1 MQVVTA
7 VSTAVPDPMHTLL
20 VLGCTAAAALVVTL
34 LTGRITARLARS
46 ESRPFWGRLR
56 KRCHRP
62 WTVTLLSV
70 ALLAAQ
76 PSAGLHGEL
85 ANGVR
90 HLLVVLTI
98 AAVSWLVTAVL
109 FLAED
114 AALRHIRVDV
124 TDNRR
129 ARKVQTQLTAL
140 RRLTAV
146 LVTLVAASAIFMT
159 FDALRT
165 YGASI
170 LASAGVAGVI
180 AGLAAQTT
188 LANVFAGLQLVFTDA
203 LRIDDVV
210 VVEEEWGRVEE
221 LTLTYVVV
229 NLWDE
234 RRLVLPATYFT
245 TTPFQNWTRSESR
258 VIGAVVLYLDHSTPV
273 SELRAEARR
282 IIEKNPLWDR
292 REWTLQV
299 VDTTEHSIVVRVLAS
314 AADSASAWDLRCDVR
329 EHLLGWLRDNHPGSL
344 PRLRTE
350 RAGGP
355 GGPGDS
361 GGPGGLGDS
370 GQIVVGEDL
379 FDHAQVARR

>member
-1 MQVVTA
+1 MK
-7 VSTAVPDPMHTLL
+7 TAVPDPMHTLL
-20 VLGCTAAAALVVTL
+20 VLGCTAAGAFVVTL

-46 ESRPFWGRLR
+46 ESQPFWGRLR
-56 KRCHRP
+56 RRCHRP

-70 ALLAAQ
+70 AMLAAE

-90 HLLVVLTI
+90 HLMVVTTI
-98 AAVSWLVTAVL
+98 AAVSWLATAVL

-114 AALRHIRVDV
+114 AALRHIKVDV

-146 LVTLVAASAIFMT
+146 VVTMVAASAIFMT

-188 LANVFAGLQLVFTDA
+188 LANVFAGLQLVFTDE

-258 VIGAVVLYLDHSTPV
+258 VIGAVVLYLDHSTPIA
-273 SELRAEARR
+273 ELRAEAQR

-292 REWTLQV
+292 RDWTLQV

-329 EHLLGWLRDNHPGSL
+329 EHLLGWLRDNHPNSL

-350 RAGGP
+350 RAVSGRSDG
-355 GGPGDS
+355 S
-361 GGPGGLGDS
+361 GGSGGSESS

>member
-7 VSTAVPDPMHTLL
+7 VSTAVPDPMRTLL
-20 VLGCTAAAALVVTL
+20 VLGATAAGALLVTL
-34 LTGRITARLARS
+34 VIGRVTARLARS
-46 ESRPFWGRLR
+46 ENQPFWGRMR
-56 KRCHRP
+56 RRCHRP

-70 ALLAAQ
+70 ALLAAE

-90 HLLVVLTI
+90 HLLVVTTI
-98 AAVSWLVTAVL
+98 AAVCWLTTAVL

-114 AALRHIRVDV
+114 AALRHVRVDA

-146 LVTLVAASAIFMT
+146 VVTLVAASAIFMT

-210 VVEEEWGRVEE
+210 VVEKEWGRVEE

-258 VIGAVVLYLDHSTPV
+258 VIGAVVFYLDHSTPIP
-273 SELRAEARR
+273 ELRAEAQR

-299 VDTTEHSIVVRVLAS
+299 VDTTERSIVVRLLAS

-329 EHLLGWLRDNHPGSL
+329 EYLLGWLRDNHPNSL

-350 RAGGP
+350 RAAGP
-355 GGPGDS
+355 GGPVGSAGS
-361 GGPGGLGDS
+361 GEF
-370 GQIVVGEDL
+370 VVGENF
-379 FDHAQVARR
+379 FDHAQVGRR

>member
-1 MQVVTA
+1 MQVVA
-7 VSTAVPDPMHTLL
+7 AISTAVPEPMHTLL
-20 VLGCTAAAALVVTL
+20 VLGCTAAGALLVTL
-34 LTGRITARLARS
+34 VTGRITARLARS
-46 ESRPFWGRLR
+46 ESQPFWGRLR
-56 KRCHRP
+56 RRCHRP

-76 PSAGLHGEL
+76 PSAGLRGEP
-85 ANGVR
+85 AGGVR
-90 HLLVVLTI
+90 HLLVVTTI
-98 AAVSWLVTAVL
+98 AAVSWLATAVL
-109 FLAED
+109 FLVED
-114 AALRHIRVDV
+114 AALRHVRVDV

-258 VIGAVVLYLDHSTPV
+258 VIGAVVFYLDHSTPIP
-273 SELRAEARR
+273 ELRAEAQR

-292 REWTLQV
+292 RDWTLQV
-299 VDTTEHSIVVRVLAS
+299 VDTTERSIVVRVLAS

-329 EHLLGWLRDNHPGSL
+329 EHLLGWLRDNHPNSL

-350 RAGGP
+350 RAGPDGSA
-355 GGPGDS
+355 DS
-361 GGPGGLGDS
+361 GGSDGSGGSARL
-370 GQIVVGEDL
+370 VVGEDL

>member
-1 MQVVTA
+1 MRVVA
-7 VSTAVPDPMHTLL
+7 AISTAVPDPMHTLL
-20 VLGCTAAAALVVTL
+20 VLGCTAAGALLVTL
-34 LTGRITARLARS
+34 VTGRITARLARS
-46 ESRPFWGRLR
+46 ESQPFWGRLR
-56 KRCHRP
+56 RRWHRP

-76 PSAGLHGEL
+76 PSAGLHGEP

-90 HLLVVLTI
+90 HLLVVTTI
-98 AAVSWLVTAVL
+98 AAVSWLATAVL
-109 FLAED
+109 FLVED
-114 AALRHIRVDV
+114 AALRHVRVDM

-146 LVTLVAASAIFMT
+146 VVTLVAASAIFMT

-258 VIGAVVLYLDHSTPV
+258 VIGAVVLYLDHSTPIP
-273 SELRAEARR
+273 ELRAEAQR

-292 REWTLQV
+292 RDWTLQV

-329 EHLLGWLRDNHPGSL
+329 EHLLGWLRDNHPNSL

-350 RAGGP
+350 RTGP
-355 GGPGDS
+355 GGSGDS
-361 GGPGGLGDS
+361 GGSDGPGGS
-370 GQIVVGEDL
+370 GQIVVGDDL
-379 FDHAQVARR
+379 FDHAQVSRR

>member
-1 MQVVTA
+1 M
-7 VSTAVPDPMHTLL
+7 PDPMHTLL
-20 VLGCTAAAALVVTL
+20 VLGCTAAGAFVVTL

-46 ESRPFWGRLR
+46 ESQPFWGRLR
-56 KRCHRP
+56 RRCHRP

-70 ALLAAQ
+70 AMLAAE

-90 HLLVVLTI
+90 HLMVVTTI
-98 AAVSWLVTAVL
+98 AAVSWLATAVL

-114 AALRHIRVDV
+114 AALRHIKVDV

-146 LVTLVAASAIFMT
+146 VVTMVAASAIFMT

-188 LANVFAGLQLVFTDA
+188 LANVFAGLQLVFTDE

-258 VIGAVVLYLDHSTPV
+258 VIGAVVLYLDHSTPIA
-273 SELRAEARR
+273 ELRAEAQR

-292 REWTLQV
+292 RDWTLQV

-329 EHLLGWLRDNHPGSL
+329 EHLLGWLRDNHPNSL

-350 RAGGP
+350 RAVSGRSDG
-355 GGPGDS
+355 S
-361 GGPGGLGDS
+361 GGSGGSESS

>member
-1 MQVVTA
+1 MQVVA
-7 VSTAVPDPMHTLL
+7 AMKTAVPDPMHTLL
-20 VLGCTAAAALVVTL
+20 VLGCTAAGAFVVTL

-46 ESRPFWGRLR
+46 ESQPFWGRLR
-56 KRCHRP
+56 RRCHRP

-70 ALLAAQ
+70 AMLAAE

-90 HLLVVLTI
+90 HLMVVTTI
-98 AAVSWLVTAVL
+98 AAVSWLATAVL

-114 AALRHIRVDV
+114 AALRHIKVDV

-146 LVTLVAASAIFMT
+146 VVTMVAASAIFMT

-188 LANVFAGLQLVFTDA
+188 LANVFAGLQLVFTDE

-258 VIGAVVLYLDHSTPV
+258 VIGAVVLYLDHSTPIA
-273 SELRAEARR
+273 ELRAEAQR

-292 REWTLQV
+292 RDWTLQV

-329 EHLLGWLRDNHPGSL
+329 EHLLGWLRDNHPNSL

-350 RAGGP
+350 RAVSGRSDG
-355 GGPGDS
+355 S
-361 GGPGGLGDS
+361 GGSGGSESS

>member
-1 MQVVTA
+1 MQLTA
-7 VSTAVPDPMHTLL
+7 AAAAISTAVPDPLHTLL
-20 VLGCTAAAALVVTL
+20 VLGCTAVGALLVTL

-56 KRCHRP
+56 NRCHRP

-76 PSAGLHGEL
+76 PSAGLRGQL
-85 ANGVR
+85 DDDVR
-90 HLLVVLTI
+90 HLLVIITI
-98 AAVSWLVTAVL
+98 AAVSWLATAVL

-146 LVTLVAASAIFMT
+146 VVTLVAASAIFMT

-258 VIGAVVLYLDHSTPV
+258 VIGAVVFYLDHSTPV
-273 SELRAEARR
+273 PELRAETQR
-282 IIEKNPLWDR
+282 IIAKNPLWDR

-329 EHLLGWLRDNHPGSL
+329 EHLLGWLRDNHPNSL

-350 RAGGP
+350 RSGP
-355 GGPGDS
+355 GGPGGS
-361 GGPGGLGDS
+361 GGAGDS
-370 GQIVVGEDL
+370 GPLVVGEDF
-379 FDHAQVARR
+379 FDHVQVARR